1 MISKRSV
8 KIGQNYGKTRLPC
21 NQIVASLNQTYTS
34 NSFLTSAAWPFATR
48 TVRPCRFVSCN
59 IRDPFFPEIV
69 VKHLNSCFCKMLA
82 ILAAVKTKKEGN
94 RWWAAPLL
102 DGKWHYRPTLQR
114 LLPQF
119 PGDLLSESCDM
130 QNRSTILILLFTA
143 TLAVGALTL
152 WRSVNDNEAVERFR
166 SLSIRTV
173 YDLKHSV
180 PSVIDPTSL
189 VYGGIS
195 LFAIIIIVLV
205 LRAALRARSRPRNG

>member
-1 MISKRSV
+1 
-8 KIGQNYGKTRLPC
+8 
-21 NQIVASLNQTYTS
+21 
-34 NSFLTSAAWPFATR
+34 
-48 TVRPCRFVSCN
+48 
-59 IRDPFFPEIV
+59 
-69 VKHLNSCFCKMLA
+69 
-82 ILAAVKTKKEGN
+82 
-94 RWWAAPLL
+94 
-102 DGKWHYRPTLQR
+102 
-114 LLPQF
+114 
-119 PGDLLSESCDM
+119 M